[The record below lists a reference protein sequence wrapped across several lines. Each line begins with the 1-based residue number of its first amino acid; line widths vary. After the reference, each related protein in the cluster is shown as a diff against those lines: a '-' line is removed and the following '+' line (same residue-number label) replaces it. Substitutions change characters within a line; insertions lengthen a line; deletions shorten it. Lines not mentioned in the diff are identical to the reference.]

1 MHAPCQ
7 HQTSQHFHSLIA
19 LMENTSFAILIIP
32 SSLPPHSYVVK
43 FFSGSY
49 NYGYEV
55 GPNRQFH
62 HEIRGTD
69 GVTYGCF
76 GYVNPDEKLLV
87 THYVADAHGYRL
99 IQSDKPVKIFP
110 IAADPK

>member
-1 MHAPCQ
+1 MQ
-7 HQTSQHFHSLIA
+7 KKKEQTEMKMKKKENIYDSRFSCSL
-19 LMENTSFAILIIP
+19 T
-32 SSLPPHSYVVK
+32 
-43 FFSGSY
+43 GSY

-62 HEIRGTD
+62 HEIRGND

-76 GYVNPDEKLLV
+76 GYQDPDSKFQV

-99 IQSDKPVKIFP
+99 VQSNKPVKIFP
-110 IAADPK
+110 IVPDPK